1 MFKLLKRH
9 GKLIKVT
16 ALSRLHRE
24 IQQPLRQRLDE
35 VYGQDVHMEGKWMI
49 ACEEKLKEL
58 TGRKHVHMVTSGT
71 SALML
76 MFMALGID
84 QGDRVICINHSIP
97 SSVMP
102 PKLLGA
108 DLIFSDINKHGQQDL
123 TGIDKEDVKAIMTT
137 GLYGDCHDHDLI
149 ADLGIPVINDSCQ
162 AFLSKYKGKE
172 ATSIGDASAI
182 SFAQNKTCPVFGTY
196 GAVLTDRDD
205 WADDFSH
212 TRRCGYLSRNNVNLD
227 HIGINAQPHADK
239 CVQVY
244 TSLEYVLKW
253 QERRQQI
260 ADEYRDALKDTGIL
274 IRTSPDYSTTNNH
287 KFVLF
292 VDKNIEFMKKL
303 ADMGIE
309 SHLHYRY
316 NFSKNKVLSNDTT
329 KDFPMTD
336 FFVNHAITI
345 PSHPWLRKD
354 EMSAVMDAVKK
365 SISKKDLD
373 LKI

>member
-1 MFKLLKRH
+1 M
-9 GKLIKVT
+9 IKIT
-16 ALSRLHRE
+16 ALSRLYEE
-24 IQQPLRQRLDE
+24 IHIPLKQRLDE
-35 VYGQDVHMEGKWMI
+35 VYAQDIHMEGKWMT
-49 ACEEKLKEL
+49 ACEQKMKEL
-58 TGRKHVHMVTSGT
+58 TGRKHAHMVTSGT

-76 MFMALGID
+76 MFMSLGIK
-84 QGDRVICINHSIP
+84 QGHKVICINHSIP

-108 DLIFSDINKHGQQDL
+108 DLVFTDIDRHGQQNLND
-123 TGIDKEDVKAIMTT
+123 IDTKDVKAIMTT

-149 ADLGIPVINDSCQ
+149 ADLGIPIINDSCQ

-205 WADDFSH
+205 WADDFSY
-212 TRRCGYLSRNNVNLD
+212 TRRCGYLSRNSSDLN

-244 TSLEYVLKW
+244 TSLEHVLKW
-253 QERRQQI
+253 QDRRQVI
-260 ADEYRDALKDTGIL
+260 ADDYRQGLKDTGVL
-274 IRTSPDYSTTNNH
+274 IRTSPNYSTTNNH

-292 VDKNIEFMKKL
+292 VDNNIDFMQKL
-303 ADMGIE
+303 ADMGVE

-316 NFSKNKVLSNDTT
+316 NFSQNKVLSNQTT
-329 KDFPMTD
+329 KKFPMTD
-336 FFVNHAITI
+336 FFVKHAVTI
-345 PSHPWLRKD
+345 PSHPWLRK
-354 EMSAVMDAVKK
+354 EEIAKVIDAVKK
-365 SISKKDLD
+365 CLSQKDLD
-373 LKI
+373 LTI